1 MYGGAGRFVERTFD
15 TAALIIGPGSIT
27 HTETGDIKWGK
38 MPFARRFL
46 ADPTANKN
54 RFTYDKFS
62 DYERSIDVAAGVN
75 DTILKVYGRGDKY
88 DSFVESDLYKVYR
101 LNGLRKSVNNSIK
114 KLQEQ
119 RNRISYNRNLRSD
132 VKDRRIEE
140 LQVKMQDL
148 RIKLIKRVDE
158 VLGEEES

>member
-1 MYGGAGRFVERTFD
+1 M
-15 TAALIIGPGSIT
+15 
-27 HTETGDIKWGK
+27 
-38 MPFARRFL
+38 
-46 ADPTANKN
+46 
-54 RFTYDKFS
+54 
-62 DYERSIDVAAGVN
+62 
-75 DTILKVYGRGDKY
+75 KVYGRGDKY
-88 DSFVESDLYKVYR
+88 DSFVDSDLYKVYR

-158 VLGEEES
+158 VLGEEKS